1 MADIRGGRE
10 GGRGRCLLNICIP
23 RCRWKNI
30 QVPRRLS
37 IRGGFIYIMHCPS
50 SVSVCYFI
58 DRACDIS
65 SLFFFSL
72 FLRFSPIFIQNSFSV
87 LLFSSL
93 SLSSSIRSR
102 RACTYLARNNDSVI
116 GSANGVNTE
125 NLFLEFP
132 PINTC
137 CG

>member
-1 MADIRGGRE
+1 MERICGWVDGRYKGGRE

-72 FLRFSPIFIQNSFSV
+72 FLRFSP
-87 LLFSSL
+87 SL
-93 SLSSSIRSR
+93 SRILSLFFSFPLFLYLLRFDLGV
-102 RACTYLARNNDSVI
+102 LARIWLVI
-116 GSANGVNTE
+116 TTVSLDPRTV
-125 NLFLEFP
+125 
-132 PINTC
+132 
-137 CG
+137 